1 MGMGLG
7 PIPWTVVQQY
17 IRVEQLD
24 DDEADTLEY
33 CIRYL
38 DDVYLRELNKDG
50 NRKTHSSNHSR

>member
-7 PIPWTVVQQY
+7 PIPWTALHHY
-17 IRVEQLD
+17 IRTEHLD
-24 DDEADTLEY
+24 EDDAEILEY

-50 NRKTHSSNHSR
+50 HRTKNSSHNR